1 MPWKYNNTI
10 IRAGKAWVDNNGY
23 KHPYN
28 WASAW
33 TDANKKS
40 WGVTWEDAPASEAAF
55 DNRFYWGRQTDGT
68 LIERSLTDVNV
79 VDEDGKAVNDPITGK
94 QMVTLGLKSVAIALA
109 KTQAAGL
116 LAPYDWYVTRKSE
129 KSTAIPSAV
138 STYRDAVRT
147 ACAAIET
154 SIGNASDL
162 TAFMALYDTPMDSQ
176 DPPQP
181 TGNAPIADWP
191 ETI

>member
-1 MPWKYNNTI
+1 MPWKYSGRI
-10 IRAGKAWVDNNGY
+10 IRVGKAWVDNNGTQY
-23 KHPYN
+23 PAVWN
-28 WASAW
+28 NLSA
-33 TDANKKS
+33 DEKAAI
-40 WGVTWEDAPASEAAF
+40 GLTWEDEVAAH
-55 DNRFYWGRQTDGT
+55 DNRFYWGRDADGK
-68 LIERSLTDVNV
+68 LIPRSLTDIDV
-79 VDEDGKAVNDPITGK
+79 VDEDGKAVNGPDGK
-94 QMVTLGLKSVAIALA
+94 QLVTLGLKSNAIALA
-109 KTQAAGL
+109 KTQAAGQ

-162 TAFMALYDTPMDSQ
+162 AAFMALYDTPVDS
-176 DPPQP
+176 DNKP
-181 TGNAPIADWP
+181 TGNAPINDWP

>member
-1 MPWKYNNTI
+1 MPWKYSGRI
-10 IRAGKAWVDNNGY
+10 IRVGKAWVDNNGTSY
-23 KHPYN
+23 PAVWNNY
-28 WASAW
+28 SA
-33 TDANKKS
+33 DEKAAI
-40 WGVTWEDAPASEAAF
+40 GLTWEDEVAAH
-55 DNRFYWGRQTDGT
+55 DNRFYWGRGADGS
-68 LIERSLTDVNV
+68 LIPRSLTDVNE
-79 VDEDGKAVNDPITGK
+79 VDEDGNPVNDADGN
-94 QMVTLGLKSVAIALA
+94 QLVTLGLKSNAIALA
-109 KTQAAGL
+109 KTQAAGQ

-162 TAFMALYDTPMDSQ
+162 AAFMALYDVPVDS
-176 DPPQP
+176 DGNP
-181 TGNAPIADWP
+181 TGNAPINDWP